1 MNSNPILNVELTTDG
16 NIPLYFQL
24 VGIIKRYVSAG
35 ILAPGDMLPSE
46 SELCKGLNIS
56 RSAVRQAIGALEEEG
71 LVIRKQGRGTF
82 VAEPK
87 MRRRNE
93 NVYSFTSEVTAMG
106 MTPSSTLIEFDT
118 IKPTPDIMKMFSLH
132 SDDIP
137 VYRFTRIRRIDGEP
151 VMLET
156 SFYPQYIYPNLTREL
171 LETHS
176 FYSLLYEV
184 GIVPASAVDT
194 YEAVRLSA
202 DEAGLLGCKA
212 GSAGF
217 FHQRQT
223 KTENGEIFEFTQ
235 SLIRG
240 DKTRLEVVLHK
251 NGVSFT
257 RALNV
262 QKEEE

>member
-1 MNSNPILNVELTTDG
+1 MDSNPILSADLTTDG

-35 ILAPGDMLPSE
+35 ILAPGDILPSE
-46 SELCKGLNIS
+46 SELCKSLCIS
-56 RSAVRQAIGALEEEG
+56 RSTVRQAIGALEDEG

-93 NVYSFTSEVTAMG
+93 NVYSFTSEVSSMG
-106 MTPSSTLIEFDT
+106 MTPSSTLIEFDI
-118 IKPTPDIMKMFSLH
+118 IKPSPDIMTMFSLH

-137 VYRFTRIRRIDGEP
+137 VYKFTRIRRVDGEP

-156 SFYPQYIYPNLTREL
+156 SFYPTYIYPSLTREL

-184 GIVPASAVDT
+184 GIVPASAIDT
-194 YEAVRLSA
+194 YEAVKLTA
-202 DEAGLLGCKA
+202 DEAVLLGCKS

-223 KTENGEIFEFTQ
+223 KTESGDVFEFTQ

-251 NGVSFT
+251 NGVSFSRT
-257 RALNV
+257 LS
-262 QKEEE
+262 K

>member
-1 MNSNPILNVELTTDG
+1 MNTNPILSADLITDG

-24 VGIIKRYVSAG
+24 VGIIKRCVSTG
-35 ILAPGDMLPSE
+35 ILSPGDMLPSE
-46 SELCKGLNIS
+46 SELCRGLGIS
-56 RSAVRQAIGALEEEG
+56 RSTVRQAIGTLEDEG
-71 LVIRKQGRGTF
+71 LVVRQQGRGTF

-87 MRRRNE
+87 LRRRNE
-93 NVYSFTSEVTAMG
+93 NVYSFTSEVMAMG
-106 MTPSSTLIEFDT
+106 LTPSSTLIEFD
-118 IKPTPDIMKMFSLH
+118 IMKPTPDIMKMFSLH
-132 SDDIP
+132 SGDIP

-171 LETHS
+171 LEANS

-184 GIVPASAVDT
+184 GIVPSAAVDT
-194 YEAVRLSA
+194 YEAVKLSS
-202 DEAGLLGCKA
+202 DEAALLGCNG

-223 KTENGEIFEFTQ
+223 KAENGEVFEYTQ

-251 NGVSFT
+251 NGVSFGRT
-257 RALNV
+257 LN
-262 QKEEE
+262 K

>member
-1 MNSNPILNVELTTDG
+1 MNSNPILSADLTADG

-24 VGIIKRYVSAG
+24 VGIIKRCVSAG
-35 ILAPGDMLPSE
+35 ILSPGDMLPSE
-46 SELCKGLNIS
+46 SELCRGLGIS
-56 RSAVRQAIGALEEEG
+56 RSTVRQAIGALEDEG
-71 LVIRKQGRGTF
+71 LVVRQQGRGTF

-87 MRRRNE
+87 LRRRNE
-93 NVYSFTSEVTAMG
+93 NVYSFTNEVTAMG
-106 MTPSSTLIEFDT
+106 LTPSSTLIEFET
-118 IKPTPDIMKMFSLH
+118 INPTPDIMKMFSLH
-132 SDDIP
+132 SGDIP

-171 LETHS
+171 LEANS

-184 GIVPASAVDT
+184 GIVPSAAVDT
-194 YEAVRLSA
+194 YEAVKLSS
-202 DEAGLLGCKA
+202 DEAALLGCKN

-223 KTENGEIFEFTQ
+223 KAENGEVFEYTQ

-240 DKTRLEVVLHK
+240 DKTRLEVELHK
-251 NGVSFT
+251 NGVSFSRT
-257 RALNV
+257 LS
-262 QKEEE
+262 K

>member
-1 MNSNPILNVELTTDG
+1 MKSNPILSADLTTNG

-35 ILAPGDMLPSE
+35 ILSPGDMLPSE
-46 SELCKGLNIS
+46 SELCRGLGIS
-56 RSAVRQAIGALEEEG
+56 RSTVRQAIGALEDEG
-71 LVIRKQGRGTF
+71 LVVRQQGRGTF

-87 MRRRNE
+87 LRRRNE
-93 NVYSFTSEVTAMG
+93 NVYSFTSEVTSMG
-106 MTPSSTLIEFDT
+106 LTPSSTLIEFDT

-132 SDDIP
+132 SGDIP

-156 SFYPQYIYPNLTREL
+156 SYYPQYIYPNLTREL
-171 LETHS
+171 LETNS

-184 GIVPASAVDT
+184 GIVPAAAVDT
-194 YEAVRLSA
+194 YEAVKLSP
-202 DEAGLLGCKA
+202 DEAALLGCKS

-217 FHQRQT
+217 SHQRQT
-223 KTENGEIFEFTQ
+223 KAEDGEVFEYTQ

-251 NGVSFT
+251 NGVSFSRT
-257 RALNV
+257 LS
-262 QKEEE
+262 K